1 MGDRGS
7 RKPNRLAGTQRID
20 DHAAMT
26 EQPPVK
32 SWREAL
38 AVYRRPSVVTM
49 LFLGFSAG
57 LPFMLVFATLSA
69 WLREMDVSRTA
80 IGFFSWV
87 GITYSIK
94 FVWSPVVDRLPLPG
108 LTRWL
113 GRRRAWILLG
123 QLGVALGLFG
133 MALVDPRAALLPV
146 ALLAL
151 LVAFSSATQD
161 VAIDA
166 FRIESDVEAFQGA
179 LAATYQMGYRLAILA
194 SYTGALYLAE
204 LASWRTAYLVMAALM
219 GVGMLTVLLR
229 PEPATGIDRIT
240 AAREERAIAFIE
252 RNPQLPRWLQ
262 QTGAWLIGAVVCPL
276 VDFLGRYGWFAMVV
290 LGVVAS
296 FRISDIAMASMANP
310 LYIDLG
316 YSKAVIANISG
327 AYGLAM
333 TMLGA
338 VLGGALAARYGLM
351 RPLLAGA
358 VLAATTNLL
367 FAWMAGQGGATWALV
382 LTISADNLSGGLAG
396 SVFIAWLSSLTNTAY
411 TATQYALFSSLMTL
425 PGKFLSG
432 FGGIVVDALGY
443 PVFFTLAAALGV
455 PAVVLIMVMMKHNRH
470 PLPVDAATSADRQ

>member
-1 MGDRGS
+1 M
-7 RKPNRLAGTQRID
+7 NAT
-20 DHAAMT
+20 
-26 EQPPVK
+26 PPK
-32 SWREAL
+32 KTWREAL
-38 AVYRRPSVVTM
+38 AIYRRPSVLTM
-49 LFLGFSAG
+49 LLLGFSAG

-69 WLREMDVSRTA
+69 WLRELDVSRTL
-80 IGFFSWV
+80 IGFFSWI

-94 FVWSPVVDRLPLPG
+94 FIWSPVVDRLPLPL

-123 QLGVALGLFG
+123 QAGIIIGLLG
-133 MALVDPRAALLPV
+133 MAWTDPTKALLPV
-146 ALLAL
+146 ALFAL

-166 FRIESDVEAFQGA
+166 FRIESDIDRFQGA
-179 LAATYQMGYRLAILA
+179 LAATYQMGYRVAILA
-194 SYTGALYLAE
+194 SYTGALYIAE
-204 LASWRTAYLVMAALM
+204 LLTWQVAYLSMAALM
-219 GVGMLTVLLR
+219 GIGVLTVLLR
-229 PEPATGIDRIT
+229 PEPTARVDRIT
-240 AAREERAIAFIE
+240 AAREARAIAFIA
-252 RNPQLPRWLQ
+252 RHPHLPNWAQ

-276 VDFLGRYGWFAMVV
+276 TDFFGRFGWFALVV
-290 LGVVAS
+290 LGLVAS

-316 YSKAVIANISG
+316 YSKSMIANISG

-333 TMLGA
+333 TMIGA

-358 VLAATTNLL
+358 ILAAATNLL
-367 FAWMAGQGGATWALV
+367 FAWMAGQGGDPLALV

-443 PVFFTLAAALGV
+443 PSFFTLSAMLGL
-455 PAVVLIMVMMKHNRH
+455 PAVVLTIVIMKHYGH
-470 PLPVDAATSADRQ
+470 ADRVDDDGLRDGQ

>member
-1 MGDRGS
+1 MADPAERPG
-7 RKPNRLAGTQRID
+7 
-20 DHAAMT
+20 
-26 EQPPVK
+26 
-32 SWREAL
+32 WREAL
-38 AVYRRPSVVTM
+38 AVYRRRSVVIM

-57 LPFMLVFATLSA
+57 LPFMLVFATLTA
-69 WLREMDVSRTA
+69 WLRELDVSRTA
-80 IGFFSWV
+80 IGFFSWI

-94 FVWSPVVDRLPLPG
+94 FLWSPVVDRLPLPP

-113 GRRRAWILLG
+113 GRRRGWILAG
-123 QLGVALGLFG
+123 QLGIATGLAG
-133 MALVDPRAALLPV
+133 MAVSDPQTALLPV

-166 FRIESDVEAFQGA
+166 FRIESEPPAYQGA

-204 LASWRTAYLVMAALM
+204 ATSWRAAYLTMAALT
-219 GVGMLTVLLR
+219 GVGMLAVLASR
-229 PEPATGIDRIT
+229 EPEVRFG
-240 AAREERAIAFIE
+240 ARTIE
-252 RNPQLPRWLQ
+252 REARAVAFLERNAHLPPWLQ
-262 QTGAWLIGAVVCPL
+262 HTGAWLITAVVCPL
-276 VDFLGRYGWFAMVV
+276 ADFFGRFGVFAVVV
-290 LGVVAS
+290 LALVAT

-316 YSKAVIANISG
+316 YSKATIANISG

-333 TMLGA
+333 TIL
-338 VLGGALAARYGLM
+338 GALAGGAVVARFGLM

-358 VLAATTNLL
+358 VLVAATNLL
-367 FAWMAGQGGATWALV
+367 FAWMALQEGAVSALV
-382 LTISADNLSGGLAG
+382 LVISADNLSGGFAG

-432 FGGIVVDALGY
+432 FGGIVVDAFSY
-443 PVFFTLAAALGV
+443 PVFFVLAAALGV
-455 PAVVLIMVMMKHNRH
+455 PAIILVLVVAGRGRLHGT
-470 PLPVDAATSADRQ
+470 PVAGRAS

>member
-1 MGDRGS
+1 M
-7 RKPNRLAGTQRID
+7 PF
-20 DHAAMT
+20 M
-26 EQPPVK
+26 EQSPPVR
-32 SWREAL
+32 SWRDVAR
-38 AVYRRPSVVTM
+38 VYTRPSVVTM

-69 WLREMDVSRTA
+69 WLREVDVSRTA
-80 IGFFSWV
+80 IGFFSWI

-94 FVWSPVVDRLPLPG
+94 FIWSPVVDRLPLPG

-123 QLGVALGLFG
+123 QGGIILGLVG
-133 MALVDPRAALLPV
+133 MAFADPQVALLPV
-146 ALLAL
+146 ALCAL

-166 FRIESDVEAFQGA
+166 FRIESDVDSFQAA

-194 SYTGALYLAE
+194 SYTGALYMAE
-204 LASWRTAYLVMAALM
+204 LLDWRSAYLAMAGLM
-219 GVGMLTVLLR
+219 GIGVLTVLLR
-229 PEPATGIDRIT
+229 PEPTTRVDRTT
-240 AAREERAIAFIE
+240 ARREARAMAFIE
-252 RNPQLPRWLQ
+252 RNPTLPHWMQ

-276 VDFLGRYGWFAMVV
+276 TDFFGRFGWFALVI
-290 LGVVAS
+290 LGLVAS

-316 YSKAVIANISG
+316 YSKSTIANISG

-333 TMLGA
+333 TMIGA
-338 VLGGALAARYGLM
+338 VVGGALAARFGIM

-358 VLAATTNLL
+358 ILAGSTNLL

-432 FGGIVVDALGY
+432 FGGVVVDAVGY
-443 PVFFTLAAALGV
+443 PFFFILAAALGL
-455 PAVVLIMVMMKHNRH
+455 PAVLLTIAVMRWQARGRA
-470 PLPVDAATSADRQ
+470 VDVAGAEQRQ

>member
-1 MGDRGS
+1 M
-7 RKPNRLAGTQRID
+7 
-20 DHAAMT
+20 
-26 EQPPVK
+26 EQLPAK
-32 SWREAL
+32 RSWREVIT
-38 AVYRRPSVVTM
+38 VYGRPSAITM

-69 WLREMDVSRTA
+69 WLREVDISRTA
-80 IGFFSWV
+80 IGFFSWI

-94 FVWSPVVDRLPLPG
+94 FVWSPVVDRMPLPG

-123 QLGVALGLFG
+123 QIGIMLGLLG
-133 MALVDPRAALLPV
+133 MSATNPQASLLPV
-146 ALLAL
+146 ALFAL

-166 FRIESDVEAFQGA
+166 FRIESDIDRYQGA

-204 LASWRTAYLVMAALM
+204 FTSWSTAYLVMAALM
-219 GVGMLTVLLR
+219 GIGIVTVLLR
-229 PEPATGIDRIT
+229 PEPVVSKDRLH
-240 AAREERAIAFIE
+240 AMNEPRAIAFIE
-252 RNPQLPRWLQ
+252 RHPGLPGPLRA
-262 QTGAWLIGAVVCPL
+262 TGAWLIGAVVCPL
-276 VDFLGRYGWFAMVV
+276 TDFFGRFGWFALVV
-290 LGVVAS
+290 LGLVAS

-333 TMLGA
+333 TMIGA
-338 VLGGALAARYGLM
+338 VLGGALAARYGLL

-358 VLAATTNLL
+358 LLAACTNLL
-367 FAWMAGQGGATWALV
+367 FAWMAGQDGATWALV

-396 SVFIAWLSSLTNTAY
+396 SVFIAWLSSLTNTTY

-432 FGGIVVDALGY
+432 FGGVVVDALSY
-443 PVFFTLAAALGV
+443 PVFFSVSAAMGL
-455 PAVVLIMVMMKHNRH
+455 PAVLLIIWLMR
-470 PLPVDAATSADRQ
+470 RQGIH

>member
-1 MGDRGS
+1 MR
-7 RKPNRLAGTQRID
+7 
-20 DHAAMT
+20 AAT
-26 EQPPVK
+26 ELK
-32 SWREAL
+32 RWGEAL
-38 AVYRRPSVVTM
+38 KVYRRPSVVAM

-57 LPFMLVFATLSA
+57 LPFMLVFATLTA
-69 WLREMDVSRTA
+69 WLREFDVSRTA

-94 FVWSPVVDRLPLPG
+94 FIWSPVVDRLPLPG

-123 QLGVALGLFG
+123 QIGIAVGLAG
-133 MALVDPRAALLPV
+133 MAFTDPQAALWPV
-146 ALLAL
+146 ALCAL

-166 FRIESDVEAFQGA
+166 FRIESDIDRYQGA
-179 LAATYQMGYRLAILA
+179 LAAAYQMGYRLAILV

-204 LASWRTAYLVMAALM
+204 LLSWRLAYLTMAALV
-219 GVGMLTVLLR
+219 GVGMITVMLR
-229 PEPATGIDRIT
+229 PEPVPGVDRT
-240 AAREERAIAFIE
+240 SARREPRAVAFA
-252 RNPQLPRWLQ
+252 RRHPGMPGWMRH
-262 QTGAWLIGAVVCPL
+262 TGAWLIGAVVCP
-276 VDFLGRYGWFAMVV
+276 VTDFFGRFGRFALIMLG
-290 LGVVAS
+290 LVAS
-296 FRISDIAMASMANP
+296 FRITDIAMASMANP

-333 TMLGA
+333 TIIGA
-338 VLGGALAARYGLM
+338 LLGGALTARFGLL

-358 VLAATTNLL
+358 ILAAGTNLL

-382 LTISADNLSGGLAG
+382 LTISADNLSGGIAG
-396 SVFIAWLSSLTNTAY
+396 SVFIAWLSSLTSTTY

-432 FGGIVVDALGY
+432 FGGLVVDTLNY
-443 PVFFTLAAALGV
+443 PVFFAISAAMGL
-455 PAVVLIMVMMKHNRH
+455 PAIFLIMVIMRH
-470 PLPVDAATSADRQ
+470 ASRRETVDAGPPRDGQ

>member
-1 MGDRGS
+1 MRS
-7 RKPNRLAGTQRID
+7 HPST
-20 DHAAMT
+20 
-26 EQPPVK
+26 K
-32 SWREAL
+32 SWRDAL
-38 AVYRRPSVVTM
+38 AVYRRPSVLTM
-49 LFLGFSAG
+49 LLLGFSAG

-69 WLREMDVSRTA
+69 WLRELDVSRTL

-94 FVWSPVVDRLPLPG
+94 FVWSPVVDRMPLPF
-108 LTRWL
+108 LTAWL

-123 QLGVALGLFG
+123 QIGIIAGLTG
-133 MALVDPRAALLPV
+133 MAFTNPTQALMPV

-166 FRIESDVEAFQGA
+166 FRIESDIDQFQGA
-179 LAATYQMGYRLAILA
+179 LAATYQMGYRAAILA

-204 LASWRTAYLVMAALM
+204 LVSWQVAYLSMAGLM
-219 GVGMLTVLLR
+219 GFGVLTVLLR
-229 PEPATGIDRIT
+229 PEPAAHVDRIT
-240 AAREERAIAFIE
+240 ANREARAVAFIE
-252 RNPQLPRWLQ
+252 RNPQLPSWAQ
-262 QTGAWLIGAVVCPL
+262 QSGAWIIGAVVCPL
-276 VDFLGRYGWFAMVV
+276 TDFFGRFGWFALVI
-290 LGVVAS
+290 LGLVAS

-316 YSKAVIANISG
+316 YSKAMIANISG

-333 TMLGA
+333 TMIGA

-358 VLAATTNLL
+358 LLAAATNLL
-367 FAWMAGQGGATWALV
+367 FAWMASQGGDPSALI

-432 FGGIVVDALGY
+432 FGGIVVDAVGY
-443 PVFFTLAAALGV
+443 PSFFTLSALMGI
-455 PAVVLIMVMMKHNRH
+455 PAVVLVVVIMRR
-470 PLPVDAATSADRQ
+470 LGDRQTLDDDGLSERQ

>member
-1 MGDRGS
+1 MTTTPVARRWRDV
-7 RKPNRLAGTQRID
+7 LRI
-20 DHAAMT
+20 
-26 EQPPVK
+26 
-32 SWREAL
+32 
-38 AVYRRPSVVTM
+38 YRRPSVLTM

-69 WLREMDVSRTA
+69 WLRELDVSRTA

-94 FVWSPVVDRLPLPG
+94 FIWSPVVDRLPLPG
-108 LTRWL
+108 LTRSL

-123 QLGVALGLFG
+123 QIGIAIGLIG
-133 MALVDPRAALLPV
+133 MAQTDPTTNLLPV
-146 ALLAL
+146 ALCAL
-151 LVAFSSATQD
+151 LVAFASATQD

-166 FRIESDVEAFQGA
+166 FRIESDHADFQGA
-179 LAATYQMGYRLAILA
+179 LAATYQMGYRFAILA

-204 LASWRTAYLVMAALM
+204 LFSWQTAYWIMAALT
-219 GVGMLTVLLR
+219 GIGMLTVLVR
-229 PEPATGIDRIT
+229 PEPRQMIDRIT
-240 AAREERAIAFIE
+240 AAREQRALAFIE
-252 RNPQLPRWLQ
+252 RHPSMPRALQ
-262 QTGAWLIGAVVCPL
+262 QTGAWFIGAVICPL
-276 VDFLGRYGWFAMVV
+276 TDFFGRFGWFALVI
-290 LGVVAS
+290 LGLVAS
-296 FRISDIAMASMANP
+296 FRITDIAMASMANP
-310 LYIDLG
+310 LYIDMG

-333 TMLGA
+333 TMIGA
-338 VLGGALAARYGLM
+338 VLGGALAARYGLL

-358 VLAATTNLL
+358 ILAASTNLL

-382 LTISADNLSGGLAG
+382 VVISADNLSGGLAG

-443 PVFFTLAAALGV
+443 PIFFSLSAMLGL
-455 PAVVLIMVMMKHNRH
+455 PAVVLIVWVMRRLGQSPAVDAH
-470 PLPVDAATSADRQ
+470 PLADRQ

>member
-1 MGDRGS
+1 M
-7 RKPNRLAGTQRID
+7 LAMNTPAPKQ
-20 DHAAMT
+20 
-26 EQPPVK
+26 

-38 AVYRRPSVVTM
+38 AVYRRPSVITM
-49 LFLGFSAG
+49 LLLGFSAG

-69 WLREMDVSRTA
+69 WLRDLDVTRTA

-94 FVWSPVVDRLPLPG
+94 FIWSPVVDRMPLPI
-108 LTRWL
+108 LPRWL
-113 GRRRAWILLG
+113 GQRRSWILLG
-123 QLGVALGLFG
+123 QLGIATGLVG
-133 MALVDPRAALLPV
+133 MALTDPRTALLPV

-166 FRIESDVEAFQGA
+166 FRIESDIDRYQGA
-179 LAATYQMGYRLAILA
+179 LAATYQMGYRMAILA
-194 SYTGALYLAE
+194 SYTGALYLAD
-204 LASWRTAYLVMAALM
+204 LGSWTIAYLVMAGLM
-219 GVGMLTVLLR
+219 AVGILTVLWR
-229 PEPATGIDRIT
+229 PEPVARVDRLG
-240 AAREERAIAFIE
+240 AAQEPRVEAFVDSH
-252 RNPQLPRWLQ
+252 PDMPGWLRS
-262 QTGAWLIGAVVCPL
+262 TLAWLIGAVVCPL
-276 VDFLGRYGWFAMVV
+276 TDFFGRFGWLAIFV
-290 LGVVAS
+290 LALVAS

-316 YSKAVIANISG
+316 YSKAMIANISG

-333 TMLGA
+333 TMIGA

-351 RPLLAGA
+351 RPLLLGA
-358 VLAATTNLL
+358 VLAAATNLL
-367 FAWMAGQGGATWALV
+367 FAWMAGQGGAAWALV
-382 LTISADNLSGGLAG
+382 ITISADNLSGGLAG

-443 PVFFTLAAALGV
+443 PIFFVISAVLGL
-455 PAVVLIMVMMKHNRH
+455 PAIVLIVFLMRRAKATGA
-470 PLPVDAATSADRQ
+470 VDGAPSTDGQ

>member
-1 MGDRGS
+1 MIKKR
-7 RKPNRLAGTQRID
+7 T
-20 DHAAMT
+20 T
-26 EQPPVK
+26 ELGRWK
-32 SWREAL
+32 EAL
-38 AVYRRPSVVTM
+38 TVYRRPSVVAM

-57 LPFMLVFATLSA
+57 LPFMLVFATLTA
-69 WLREMDVSRTA
+69 WLREFDVSRTA

-94 FVWSPVVDRLPLPG
+94 FIWSPVVDRLPLPG

-123 QLGVALGLFG
+123 QIGIAAGLTG
-133 MALVDPRAALLPV
+133 MAFTDPQAALWPI
-146 ALLAL
+146 ALCAL

-166 FRIESDVEAFQGA
+166 FRIESDIDRYQGA
-179 LAATYQMGYRLAILA
+179 LAAAYQMGYRMAILA

-204 LASWRTAYLVMAALM
+204 ILNWQLAYLTMAALV
-219 GVGMLTVLLR
+219 GVGMVTVMLR
-229 PEPATGIDRIT
+229 PEPLPCVDRISAGREPR
-240 AAREERAIAFIE
+240 AAAFAERHAE
-252 RNPQLPRWLQ
+252 LPGWARQ
-262 QTGAWLIGAVVCPL
+262 AGAWLVGAVVCP
-276 VDFLGRYGWFAMVV
+276 VTDFFGRYGRFALIM
-290 LGVVAS
+290 LGLVAS
-296 FRISDIAMASMANP
+296 FRITDIAMASMANP

-333 TMLGA
+333 TIIGA
-338 VLGGALAARYGLM
+338 LLGGALTARFGLL

-358 VLAATTNLL
+358 ILAAATNLL

-382 LTISADNLSGGLAG
+382 LTISADNLSGGIAG
-396 SVFIAWLSSLTNTAY
+396 SVFIAWLSSLTSTTY

-432 FGGIVVDALGY
+432 FGGLVVDTLNY
-443 PVFFTLAAALGV
+443 PVFFIISAVMGL
-455 PAVVLIMVMMKHNRH
+455 PAIFLIMIIMRYASRRET
-470 PLPVDAATSADRQ
+470 VDAEPLRNGQ